1 MSSFGLR
8 GAGTCDERAPK
19 GLTKVTIEMMMSS
32 NRARRAT
39 LLSLTAAP
47 ALLMQV
53 PAQAAEQQPG
63 GWDLLNMTQGV
74 TAMSREIYSLHMLIF
89 WVCVIIGVVVF
100 GAMFWSLIKYR
111 KSQGAVADTTM
122 VHNTKVEI
130 VWTAVPVII
139 LIAMAVPAAR
149 TLVAIEDTTKTELT
163 IKVTGFQWGWNY
175 EYLDKGVTFF
185 SRLERKSD
193 AARELG
199 SGVDPNTVDHYLLS
213 VDNPVVV
220 PVGAKVRLLITGADV
235 IHSWWVPALAVKKD
249 GIPGFVNEAWFNI
262 DADKPG
268 IYRGQCAELCGRDHA
283 FMPIV
288 VDARKKEDFDAW
300 ISEKAAQQKQAAAPA
315 EATPTANAPAAAAP
329 TAATTDAA
337 LATATLASAKVR

>member
-1 MSSFGLR
+1 MR
-8 GAGTCDERAPK
+8 GACTCDERAPK

-32 NRARRAT
+32 NCARRAT
-39 LLSLTAAP
+39 LLSLTAAS
-47 ALLMQV
+47 ALLMQM
-53 PAQAAEQQPG
+53 PAQAAEQLPG

-74 TAMSREIYSLHMLIF
+74 TAMSREIYGLHMLIF
-89 WVCVIIGVVVF
+89 WVCVIIGAVVF

-199 SGVDPNTVDHYLLS
+199 SGVDPNSVDHYLLS

-220 PVGAKVRLLITGADV
+220 PVGTKVRLLVTGADV

-262 DADKPG
+262 DADKAG

-300 ISEKAAQQKQAAAPA
+300 IAEKAAKQKQAAAPAGA
-315 EATPTANAPAAAAP
+315 EATPTANAGAPAGAE
-329 TAATTDAA
+329 
-337 LATATLASAKVR
+337 ATLASASVR

>member
-1 MSSFGLR
+1 
-8 GAGTCDERAPK
+8 
-19 GLTKVTIEMMMSS
+19 
-32 NRARRAT
+32 
-39 LLSLTAAP
+39 
-47 ALLMQV
+47 
-53 PAQAAEQQPG
+53 
-63 GWDLLNMTQGV
+63 
-74 TAMSREIYSLHMLIF
+74 MSREIYGLHMLIF
-89 WVCVIIGVVVF
+89 WVCVIIGAVVF
-100 GAMFWSLIKYR
+100 GAMFWSLIRFR
-111 KSQGAVADTTM
+111 KAQGAVADTTM

-130 VWTAVPVII
+130 VWTAIPIII

-199 SGVDPNTVDHYLLS
+199 SGIDPNTVDHYLLS

-220 PVGAKVRLLITGADV
+220 PVGTKVRLLVTGADV

-268 IYRGQCAELCGRDHA
+268 IYRGQCAELCGRDHG

-300 ISEKAAQQKQAAAPA
+300 ISEKAAAQKQAAAPA
-315 EATPTANAPAAAAP
+315 GAEATPTAAAPAAP
-329 TAATTDAA
+329 TTAVAATPSTADAV
-337 LATATLASAKVR
+337 TATTTLANAR

>member
-1 MSSFGLR
+1 
-8 GAGTCDERAPK
+8 
-19 GLTKVTIEMMMSS
+19 MMMSS
-32 NRARRAT
+32 NCAPRAT
-39 LLSLTAAP
+39 FLSLTAAA

-53 PAQAAEQQPG
+53 PAQAAEQLPG

-89 WVCVIIGVVVF
+89 WVCVIIGAVVF

-185 SRLERKSD
+185 SRLNRKSD

-199 SGVDPNTVDHYLLS
+199 SGVDPNTVDYYLLS

-220 PVGAKVRLLITGADV
+220 PVGTKVRLLITGADV

-262 DADKPG
+262 DADKAG

-300 ISEKAAQQKQAAAPA
+300 LSEKAAQQKSAAAPA
-315 EATPTANAPAAAAP
+315 GAKSTPTAQAPAAPTPPTEAAA
-329 TAATTDAA
+329 AATAPV
-337 LATATLASAKVR
+337 TLASASAR